1 MATTSLPPSVARLRD
16 AVSVDRNIDAPLYS
30 TRRRLGVLAFVLLG
44 AALLGV
50 SLSVTPG
57 DTAFYPL
64 TLGLAATWI
73 VGAVV
78 TGPLPA
84 GRFSLDRS
92 AGSVSNAVWLGVI
105 AGAALGAV
113 FVVGAFLT
121 RLIPPLSDLVSQV
134 LAFADYGSIGV
145 VTAITLINGA
155 AEELFFRGAVYSAV
169 RPYHPILVSTVVYV
183 IATLASGNVML
194 GFAAILLG
202 SLCAVLR
209 RCTGG
214 IVAPV
219 CTHVVWSTI
228 VLFALPPIFN

>member
-16 AVSVDRNIDAPLYS
+16 AVSVDRNIDAPQYS

>member
-73 VGAVV
+73 VGAVG

-84 GRFSLDRS
+84 GRFSLDGS